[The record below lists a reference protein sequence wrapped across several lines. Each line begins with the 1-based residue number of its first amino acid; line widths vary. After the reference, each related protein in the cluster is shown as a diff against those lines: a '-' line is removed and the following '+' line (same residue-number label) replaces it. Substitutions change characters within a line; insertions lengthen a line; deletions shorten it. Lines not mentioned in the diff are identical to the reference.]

1 MVASY
6 SLDLR
11 KRILKACDKGGKTRA
26 VADRFEVSES
36 FVRALKRRRSTTGS
50 IAAFPRNSGPKP
62 KLKAHEDKLR
72 ALIAAQPDATLEAL
86 RERLGVK
93 MQLSTLW
100 YALDRMK
107 LSVKKNRMRQR
118 AAARR
123 RASSARRMDRK
134 SKNA

>member
-11 KRILKACDKGGKTRA
+11 KRILKACDKGGKTKS
-26 VADRFEVSES
+26 VAERFEVSES
-36 FVRALKRRRSTTGS
+36 FVRALKRRRRTTGD
-50 IAAFPRNSGPKP
+50 IAALPRNSGPKP

-72 ALIAAQPDATLEAL
+72 ALIKKQPDATLEEL
-86 RERLGVK
+86 RERLGVDV
-93 MQLSTLW
+93 QLSTLW
-100 YALDRMK
+100 YTLDRMK

-123 RASSARRMDRK
+123 RAKSARRVGGT
-134 SKNA
+134 SKDA

>member
-11 KRILKACDKGGKTRA
+11 KRILKACDKGSKTKA
-26 VADRFEVSES
+26 VAERFEVSES
-36 FVRALKRRRSTTGS
+36 FVRALKRRRRVTGK
-50 IAAFPRNSGPKP
+50 IEALPKNSGPKP

-72 ALIAAQPDATLEAL
+72 ALIRAQPDATLSEL
-86 RERLGVK
+86 RERLGVDV
-93 MQLSTLW
+93 QLSTLW
-100 YALDRMK
+100 YALDRLK

-123 RASSARRMDRK
+123 RASSARRVGRNA
-134 SKNA
+134 KNT